1 MLDLLKT
8 PQEQATVC
16 IRPALYK
23 AGLKLS
29 FNLILNYD
37 ACSIET
43 TVRHFPNNPLK
54 QVSGE
59 RTACISATIYVINQL
74 FISNNDFVNLDW
86 IENEYGK
93 ISQSKWD
100 GVILKNER

>member
-1 MLDLLKT
+1 MVQLTLESPENST
-8 PQEQATVC
+8 
-16 IRPALYK
+16 R
-23 AGLKLS
+23 AGHC
-29 FNLILNYD
+29 F
-37 ACSIET
+37 SIET
-43 TVRHFPNNPLK
+43 TVRHFLDLIDSPNNPLK